1 MESKLVICMKWG
13 KRYDTEYVN
22 RLYRSCKRHMYAPLQ
37 FLCFTDDA
45 RSLVRGIDARPLPK
59 FDGVSDVLSSTTWR
73 KLSLWQRD
81 LGDDLTGRDAL
92 VLDLDIVITG
102 SLRDFWT
109 FQPGNYAVIENW
121 TTKGRGIGNTSV
133 YRLRIGQYPQI
144 YEDFVAA
151 PIMSWRKYRTEQVYI
166 SQRIAGLVFWPK
178 TWCRSFKGELLPA
191 WPMRLWRNVPLP
203 SDARIVVFHGKP
215 DPHEAIVG
223 IWPNRYRLEK
233 IYRTFRPVSWIS
245 EHWT

>member
-13 KRYDTEYVN
+13 RRYDAEYVN
-22 RLYRSCKRHMYAPLQ
+22 RLYRSCNRHMRGPLQ
-37 FLCFTDDA
+37 FLCFTDDT

-59 FDGVSDVLSSTTWR
+59 FDGVPDLLSSTTWR
-73 KLSLWQRD
+73 KLSLWQRELGED
-81 LGDDLTGRDAL
+81 LIGRDAL

-102 SLRDFWT
+102 SLEVFWVY
-109 FQPGNYAVIENW
+109 QPGNYAVIENW
-121 TTKGRGIGNTSV
+121 TTMGRGIGNTSV
-133 YRLRIGQYPQI
+133 HRFRIGQYPRI
-144 YEDFVAA
+144 YEDFIAA
-151 PIMSWRKYRTEQVYI
+151 PILSWRKYRTGQVYI
-166 SQRIAGLVFWPK
+166 SRRIGKQVFWPK

-191 WPMRLWRNVPLP
+191 WPMRWWRNVPLP

-223 IWPNRYRLEK
+223 IWPNRYRLEN
-233 IYRTFRPVSWIS
+233 IYRTVRPVRWIG